1 MMTPLT
7 NAGSRALH
15 WTQTRLFDSTYDL
28 GEKEDVF
35 ARLTFRSV
43 FGSFARLEA
52 SGGAWTFKRTGF
64 WRTRATVRRE
74 GSETDLATFEHNT
87 WNGGGTLALAD
98 GRKLRVTTNFWQSQ
112 IEFQREDGTALF
124 RYQTEGFMRLG
135 AALEVLPEGAA
146 LPELPWLLG
155 FGWYLVVMTHHD
167 QASQGVVIG

>member
-28 GEKEDVF
+28 LENSNIF

-43 FGSFARLEA
+43 FGSFARLETA
-52 SGGAWTFKRTGF
+52 GGVWTFKRTGF

-74 GSETDLATFEHNT
+74 GADSDLAVFDHNT
-87 WNGGGTLALAD
+87 WKGGGTLAVAG
-98 GRKLRVTTNFWQSQ
+98 GRSFRVTTNFWQSQ
-112 IEFQREDGTALF
+112 IEFQAEDGTALF

-135 AALEVLPEGAA
+135 AALQVFPQGAE
-146 LPELPWLLG
+146 LPELPWMLG
-155 FGWYLVVMTHHD
+155 FGWYIVVMTQHD
-167 QASQGVVIG
+167 QASQAVVIG